1 MLNDSGWMQ
10 VLSKVLRPAFGL
22 ALFLSQ
28 FTATRDTLFTES
40 GALLGLGVV
49 LIGAGVGLCV
59 SASRHLQRAKSQDIF
74 AQTGPYQVVRHP
86 IYASIYLFSLGLGFL
101 FFAWA
106 WFGVL
111 LVFAPLWV
119 IECQAEEREMERIHG
134 PAYRTY
140 QQRTGMFFPKVQLK

>member
-40 GALLGLGVV
+40 GALL
-49 LIGAGVGLCV
+49 
-59 SASRHLQRAKSQDIF
+59 
-74 AQTGPYQVVRHP
+74 
-86 IYASIYLFSLGLGFL
+86 L

>member
-40 GALLGLGVV
+40 GPV
-49 LIGAGVGLCV
+49 
-59 SASRHLQRAKSQDIF
+59 
-74 AQTGPYQVVRHP
+74 
-86 IYASIYLFSLGLGFL
+86 
-101 FFAWA
+101 
-106 WFGVL
+106 
-111 LVFAPLWV
+111 
-119 IECQAEEREMERIHG
+119 
-134 PAYRTY
+134 YRTY